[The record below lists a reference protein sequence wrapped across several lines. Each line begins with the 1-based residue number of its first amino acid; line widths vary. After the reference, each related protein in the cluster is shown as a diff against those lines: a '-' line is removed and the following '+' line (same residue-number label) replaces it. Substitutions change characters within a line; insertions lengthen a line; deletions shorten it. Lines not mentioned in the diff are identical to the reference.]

1 MEPIRIDDGT
11 REFSLVDTY
20 GREICKLRFR
30 PADISIMDRYKTLT
44 EDFDSVVAPL
54 REINDAEADGEKIK
68 AVEAEIIRRFNVVL
82 DTDTAPIFAKRSAL
96 SAVGGRFFCELVLD
110 AIGGVIADA
119 VAAEAE
125 ASAKRIAKYL
135 PEDNGDDRAAA
146 GNA

>member
-20 GREICKLRFR
+20 GQEICKLRFR
-30 PADISIMDRYKTLT
+30 PADISIMDRYKALT
-44 EDFDSVVAPL
+44 EDFDTVIAPL
-54 REINDAEADGEKIK
+54 REITDAETDWQKVK
-68 AVEAEIIRRFNVVL
+68 AVEAEIIRRFSIVL
-82 DTDTAPIFAKRSAL
+82 DTDTAPIFAKRNAL

-119 VAAEAE
+119 VKAESE

-135 PEDNGDDRAAA
+135 PEDNDDARTAP